1 MNSMIKTFES
11 ARRVSVP
18 FFAIRTADQNATVDA
33 VREFIKEEFPLV
45 QWDAARGI
53 TPVNK
58 AGDKALQQTKPPI
71 KPADTFGFV
80 EAMMAAELLPQ
91 GTVLFVHNAERQLH
105 TQEPKDTAAAVQ
117 ALANLRDTFK
127 LNFRMLVPLG
137 PYFKAPAEMEHD
149 FYIVDHALPGPDEL
163 RVMISEL
170 HDAIKLDGDAKPP
183 KITPEA
189 MQHALDA
196 TSGLSLFAAEQNTAM
211 SFDEDGKLDMPALWE
226 RKYVSI
232 EQRDGLSVYRG
243 KETFDDLRGLDS
255 VKARMRQHV
264 HGRTPVGVAV
274 WIDEGSDVFANVE
287 NDSSGVKTDQQRA
300 LLVEME
306 QNDWRGMIFVG
317 VPGSGKSAVA
327 RAFGNEAQ
335 VPTIAVDFG
344 AMENKYV
351 GASEANLRS
360 ALDVIKRVGNG
371 NAFFVLTCNSL
382 KGIRPQFQ
390 RRFRRGVFFFD
401 LPTAD
406 EREAIWQLY
415 LKKFGIKKQQ
425 RPDDAGWTGAEIREC
440 CASAWDTNTTLL
452 EAARFVIPVARSRA
466 PEIEAMRVEAHGRF
480 LDASKE
486 GAYIYTP
493 EPMAKQVRAIVLPPK
508 KQDGSEVVN

>member
-1 MNSMIKTFES
+1 MSMINKFES

-18 FFAIRTADQNATVDA
+18 LLAIRTADQFATTA
-33 VREFIKEEFPLV
+33 ALAAALAEEFAV
-45 QWDAARGI
+45 TQWDAASGI
-53 TPVNK
+53 IPLNK
-58 AGDKALQQTKPPI
+58 AGEKAVTAAKIRPGETQ
-71 KPADTFGFV
+71 GFV
-80 EAMMAAELLPQ
+80 DAMVAAAGLPE
-91 GTVLFVHNAERQLH
+91 GAVLIAHNVGRQLH
-105 TQEPKDTAAAVQ
+105 TQEPRDTAAAVQ
-117 ALANLRDTFK
+117 AVANLRDMYK
-127 LNFRMLVPLG
+127 LNFRMLVCLG
-137 PYFKAPAEMEHD
+137 PDFKAPAETEHD
-149 FYIVDHALPGPDEL
+149 FVVIDHALPGPDEL
-163 RVMISEL
+163 KVMVEEL
-170 HDAIKLDGDAKPP
+170 HDAIKLDGTAKPP
-183 KITPEA
+183 KITPAEMTRALEA
-189 MQHALDA
+189 N
-196 TSGLSLFAAEQNTAM
+196 SGLSLFSAEQNTAM
-211 SFDEDGKLDMPALWE
+211 SFDEDGRLDIDALWE

-243 KETFDDLRGLDS
+243 RETFDDLRGLDS
-255 VKARMRQHV
+255 VKARLRQHV
-264 HGRTPVGVAV
+264 TGRVPVGVAV

-306 QNDWRGMIFVG
+306 QHDWRGMIFVG

-327 RAFGNEAQ
+327 RAFGNEAK

-371 NAFFVLTCNSL
+371 NAFFILTCNSL

-415 LKKFGIKKQQ
+415 ERKFGLKKQP
-425 RPDDAGWTGAEIREC
+425 RPADDGWTGAEIREC

-452 EAARFVIPVARSRA
+452 EAAKFVIPVSRSRA
-466 PEIEAMRVEAHGRF
+466 PEIEAMREEAHGRF
-480 LDASKE
+480 LDASRP
-486 GAYIYTP
+486 GAYGYTP
-493 EPMAKQVRAIVLPPK
+493 EPMAKQVRAIILPPRK
-508 KQDGSEVVN
+508 SDGTEVVN